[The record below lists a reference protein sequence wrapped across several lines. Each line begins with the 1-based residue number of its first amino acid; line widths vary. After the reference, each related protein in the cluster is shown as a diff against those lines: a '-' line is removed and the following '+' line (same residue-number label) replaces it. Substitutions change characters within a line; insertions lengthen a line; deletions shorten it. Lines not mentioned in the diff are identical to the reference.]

1 MGRKR
6 KTDTSDTLSQ
16 VPNLIQLKNENKKFR
31 SQITILCKEINDVV
45 DTGGSPGSLQVLVK
59 HALAA
64 LEACDQVNTSIAD
77 ATDDA
82 GEVKKQFQ
90 MQLTYLRNV
99 EDAKAKARDHTG
111 SLIDDLSSTTS
122 KQPRQKEK
130 QLVAKEKRN

>member
-1 MGRKR
+1 M
-6 KTDTSDTLSQ
+6 
-16 VPNLIQLKNENKKFR
+16 
-31 SQITILCKEINDVV
+31 V

>member
-99 EDAKAKARDHTG
+99 EDAKAKSRDHTG
-111 SLIDDLSSTTS
+111 SPIDDLSSTTS